1 MVANTQMVT
10 LEETIVMPE
19 VRTLFYE
26 RTLEKWL
33 TNKTAS
39 ILVVGG
45 GERDKEVLMKL
56 GFKNVTI
63 SNLDSRLTGNEFSP
77 YQWSFQKAE
86 RLSFSEGEFDFVI
99 VHEALHHCK
108 SPHAAL
114 LEMYRVAKVG
124 IVAFESRDS
133 FLMRA
138 LGTIGF
144 TKEYEHFTV
153 YYNDCKYGGVDNT
166 EIPNYIYRWTER
178 EIEKTINSF
187 EPFANHKFEYTYD
200 SDIPFLSTVER
211 KAFLKGVITSAMLP
225 FYKVFSK
232 FFPKQQ
238 NLFAFS
244 VTKPSLPEDI
254 QPWLTLEQGNMRFNA
269 EWAKSVYK

>member
-77 YQWSFQKAE
+77 YQHYIIVNRPMPPCLRCIESPKLELW
-86 RLSFSEGEFDFVI
+86 LS
-99 VHEALHHCK
+99 
-108 SPHAAL
+108 SP
-114 LEMYRVAKVG
+114 V
-124 IVAFESRDS
+124 
-133 FLMRA
+133 
-138 LGTIGF
+138 
-144 TKEYEHFTV
+144 TV
-153 YYNDCKYGGVDNT
+153 
-166 EIPNYIYRWTER
+166 
-178 EIEKTINSF
+178 F
-187 EPFANHKFEYTYD
+187 
-200 SDIPFLSTVER
+200 
-211 KAFLKGVITSAMLP
+211 
-225 FYKVFSK
+225 
-232 FFPKQQ
+232 
-238 NLFAFS
+238 
-244 VTKPSLPEDI
+244 
-254 QPWLTLEQGNMRFNA
+254 
-269 EWAKSVYK
+269 